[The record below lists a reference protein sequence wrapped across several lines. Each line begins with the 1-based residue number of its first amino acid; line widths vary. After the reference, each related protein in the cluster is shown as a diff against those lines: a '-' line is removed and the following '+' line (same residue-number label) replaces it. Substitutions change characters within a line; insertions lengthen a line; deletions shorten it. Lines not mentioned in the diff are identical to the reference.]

1 MIRGHITAC
10 IRELRAVKVIAWNA
24 LTFCLV
30 AADGYAVAVVATGG
44 IAGDTLALVGA
55 VVALL
60 IVCTITVIFAFH

>member
-1 MIRGHITAC
+1 M
-10 IRELRAVKVIAWNA
+10 IAWNA

-60 IVCTITVIFAFH
+60 IVCTITVSFAFH